1 MRQLLA
7 GIKQNNL
14 SRIFCYILWTFSSY
28 SGKVS
33 ITFSSSPVRWATF
46 FLIILIIFCCFA
58 GEAILTWS
66 LSNDIDGLPTSLINP
81 FWHLLEQTVILLWSG
96 THHHQLEKKIEYPFA
111 DVKQFQNQLQL
122 QAQSIYVLYWKRRTL
137 FPGPLCDGLVLFFK
151 TSFADSYVLVTLHK
165 VVCLSSEFIYA
176 GKYTSKQ
183 VRIPSISFW
192 CNQCFKSHN

>member
-14 SRIFCYILWTFSSY
+14 SHIFCYILWTFSSY

-137 FPGPLCDGLVLFFK
+137 FFQDHFVMVWFCFLKPVLLTAMSLWHCTRLFVWAQS
-151 TSFADSYVLVTLHK
+151 SFMLENTLQ
-165 VVCLSSEFIYA
+165 
-176 GKYTSKQ
+176 SK
-183 VRIPSISFW
+183 
-192 CNQCFKSHN
+192 

>member
-46 FLIILIIFCCFA
+46 FLIILIICCCFA

-96 THHHQLEKKIEYPFA
+96 THHHQLEKKNWI
-111 DVKQFQNQLQL
+111 
-122 QAQSIYVLYWKRRTL
+122 SICRCQTISKPASVTSTINLCALLKEKDSFPRT
-137 FPGPLCDGLVLFFK
+137 
-151 TSFADSYVLVTLHK
+151 TLWWFGF
-165 VVCLSSEFIYA
+165 VF
-176 GKYTSKQ
+176 
-183 VRIPSISFW
+183 
-192 CNQCFKSHN
+192 

>member
-1 MRQLLA
+1 MSYVFSHNFNNFLLFCWGSYTDLILVQWHRWSPHIPHQSFLTSA
-7 GIKQNNL
+7 GANCHIALKWDSPSPAGKKNWISICRCQTISKPASVTSTINL
-14 SRIFCYILWTFSSY
+14 C
-28 SGKVS
+28 
-33 ITFSSSPVRWATF
+33 A
-46 FLIILIIFCCFA
+46 
-58 GEAILTWS
+58 
-66 LSNDIDGLPTSLINP
+66 
-81 FWHLLEQTVILLWSG
+81 LLK
-96 THHHQLEKKIEYPFA
+96 EKDSF
-111 DVKQFQNQLQL
+111 
-122 QAQSIYVLYWKRRTL
+122 